1 MKTNKEQTPAGKTR
15 QGPLIASAEIVPQ
28 PTSFAYGVNQ
38 RMQGQNPQPNP
49 LAAAAGTGG
58 RSGEQF
64 TVFSASP
71 VDNIVYYCYNN
82 SNSQSLY
89 LKKYKERRYT
99 MNAKRILCALLAV
112 MLSLGVLV
120 SCASGSKTETPSTT
134 AAVGNATEAAD
145 TTADT
150 QPVETGRESV
160 KDAIPEGLRF
170 DGETVNIVYR
180 NEIWYETWDT
190 IGTDNS
196 GDMIQ
201 DAIWQRNI
209 NVEERFGVTLNLQ
222 PTQTT
227 GLSNVG
233 AEIKQMVMAGSDEFD
248 MIVSTGNSTVT
259 QGIYPYVYELSNL
272 KYLNIDQPWWRDNAI
287 RALSFDGQHYRFL
300 MGDNTLNDYL
310 KCGIMVYNK
319 DLYNDIFGD
328 PDEPYKLVLEGTWT
342 WDKVMEMC
350 EAAYNDA
357 NGDGQLNRGDI
368 FGMMWTGNDIMTHI
382 VMSCN
387 PDLFVYT
394 EAGVPDLSVF
404 NSERNVEIIE
414 KLIQVFHGT
423 SGVWLADVSVDNV
436 YKYFAQNE
444 SLMYGGRMSNLVS
457 AEMRE
462 MESDY
467 GVLPLPK
474 FNSDQKE
481 YVTNIQ
487 SSATITCLPKTV
499 PASRIDMVDAVLEGW
514 AAEAYRVVLTPF
526 IETALKLKYSR
537 DALSGQVIDIVFD
550 TAGLNFLEMYSDPTG
565 GIFSTGL
572 VNQVTN
578 GKQNFAS
585 IVKKLL
591 PAAQK
596 QLDSYIEK
604 NVLSGD

>member
-1 MKTNKEQTPAGKTR
+1 
-15 QGPLIASAEIVPQ
+15 
-28 PTSFAYGVNQ
+28 
-38 RMQGQNPQPNP
+38 
-49 LAAAAGTGG
+49 
-58 RSGEQF
+58 
-64 TVFSASP
+64 
-71 VDNIVYYCYNN
+71 
-82 SNSQSLY
+82 
-89 LKKYKERRYT
+89 
-99 MNAKRILCALLAV
+99 MNAKRILCALLAA

-120 SCASGSKTETPSTT
+120 SCASGSKTDTPTTT
-134 AAVGNATEAAD
+134 ASVGNATDAAD
-145 TTADT
+145 TTGDT
-150 QPVETGRESV
+150 EPAETGRESV
-160 KDAIPEGLRF
+160 KDALPEGLRF

-201 DAIWQRNI
+201 DAIWQRNL
-209 NVEERFGVTLNLQ
+209 NVEERFGITLNLQ

-227 GLSNVG
+227 GLANVG

-272 KYLNIDQPWWRDNAI
+272 KYLNIEQPWWRDNAI

-310 KCGIMVYNK
+310 KCGAMLYNK
-319 DLYNDIFGD
+319 AIYEDVFGD
-328 PDEPYKLVLEGTWT
+328 PDEPYKLVLDGTWT

-350 EAAYNDA
+350 EASYNDA
-357 NGDGQLNRGDI
+357 NGDGQLNRGDV
-368 FGMMWTGNDIMTHI
+368 FGLIWTGNDVMTHV

-394 EAGVPDLSVF
+394 EAGVPDLSAF
-404 NSERNVEIIE
+404 NSERNVAVIE

-423 SGVWLADVSVDNV
+423 SGVWLSDVNVDNA
-436 YKYFAQNE
+436 YKYFAQDE
-444 SLMYGGRMSNLVS
+444 SLLYTCRFSNLVS
-457 AEMRE
+457 AAMRE

-474 FNSDQKE
+474 FDTDQKE

-499 PASRIDMVDAVLEGW
+499 PNSRIDMVDAVLEGW
-514 AAEAYRVVLTPF
+514 ASEAYRVVLTPF

-604 NVLSGD
+604 NVLSGE